1 MDNVVFTLNWPYFAC
16 RQIILYGEKLEML
29 FFFIT
34 SDLIKLTRDEF
45 KRLQR
50 RNLWRCR
57 SRII

>member
-1 MDNVVFTLNWPYFAC
+1 MYIVFLTLKGLYFSFIA
-16 RQIILYGEKLEML
+16 IILLLQKRVML

-34 SDLIKLTRDEF
+34 SDLIKLTRNEF

-57 SRII
+57 SGIV